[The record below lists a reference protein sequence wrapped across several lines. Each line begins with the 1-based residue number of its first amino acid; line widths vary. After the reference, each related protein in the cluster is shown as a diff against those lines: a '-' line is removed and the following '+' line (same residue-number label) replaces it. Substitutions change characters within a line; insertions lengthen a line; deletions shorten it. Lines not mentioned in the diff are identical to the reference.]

1 MRILHLDQNHEYL
14 SSELE
19 KLGFENHYDY
29 TSSKDEILE
38 KIDDYAT
45 HSILILSIFDVR
57 LNSENPDPLLYCN
70 GSYSKL

>member
-29 TSSKDEILE
+29 KSSKNQILN
-38 KIDDYAT
+38 KVGNYHGIVIR
-45 HSILILSIFDVR
+45 SRIII
-57 LNSENPDPLLYCN
+57 
-70 GSYSKL
+70 